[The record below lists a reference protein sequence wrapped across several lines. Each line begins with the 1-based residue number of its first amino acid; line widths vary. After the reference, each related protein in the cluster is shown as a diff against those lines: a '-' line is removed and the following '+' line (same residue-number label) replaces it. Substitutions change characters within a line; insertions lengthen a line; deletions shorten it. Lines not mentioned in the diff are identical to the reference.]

1 MNYSKMIEIILFL
14 TFSNFLIFINFRK
27 ISKFINIFD
36 KPDNKLK
43 RHKLSTPILGG
54 IVVGINLLIYLFL
67 SLFLE
72 TPFKNLDISTKE
84 YLSIFFFITS
94 LFLLGLY
101 DDKYKLNPE
110 KKFFLSIFFS
120 ILVLSLNKYLLIQN
134 LTFSFSDKNISLNDF
149 SFFFTIFCIIVLI
162 NALNF
167 YDGINGQSLIY
178 LITLLSYLSYQS
190 PLQSFYIVLIL
201 ICTLILF
208 LNLNDKTFLGDG
220 GIYLLGSILSILLIY
235 EHNIFKTIKF
245 ADEIFLLLILP
256 GFDLLRLTIKR
267 LISGK
272 NAFYGDRNHIH
283 HLLAKKF
290 SLLSSNLIL
299 FNISI
304 IPIILFSYFKM
315 NFFLIFFIFFVVYVS
330 LILILKSNDKKYN
343 HR

>member
-1 MNYSKMIEIILFL
+1 MIEIILFL
-14 TFSNFLIFINFRK
+14 TLSNFLVFINFRK
-27 ISKFINIFD
+27 IIKFIDIFD

-43 RHKLSTPILGG
+43 RHKLNTPILGG
-54 IVVGINLLIYLFL
+54 IVIGINLLIYLFL

-72 TPFKNLDISTKE
+72 TPFKNLNISNKE
-84 YLSIFFFITS
+84 YFSIFFFITS

-101 DDKYKLNPE
+101 DDKFKLNPE

-120 ILVLSLNKYLLIQN
+120 ILVLSLNKNLLIQN
-134 LTFSFSDKNISLNDF
+134 LTFSFSDRIISLNDF

-178 LITLLSYLSYQS
+178 LISVLSYLSYQS

-201 ICTLILF
+201 VCALVLF
-208 LNLNDKTFLGDG
+208 FNLNDKTFLGDG
-220 GIYLLGSILSILLIY
+220 GIYLVGSILSILLIY
-235 EHNIFKTIKF
+235 EHNIFKTIRF

-256 GFDLLRLTIKR
+256 GFDLLRLTINR
-267 LISGK
+267 LMRGK

-283 HLLAKKF
+283 HLLVKKF

-304 IPIILFSYFKM
+304 VPIILFSYFKM
-315 NFFLIFFIFFVVYVS
+315 DFFLTFLIFLVVYVS
-330 LILILKSNDKKYN
+330 LILFLKSNDKKYN
-343 HR
+343 YR